1 MSQHAEPRA
10 LPNRLVAVWRDVVS
24 WHDARRKASL
34 DDARGWLW
42 VVLVAAVF
50 FLMSNPLVFIP
61 TFYES
66 LDRAVLLT
74 EIVVV
79 LSLPWLRL
87 PRVPWPWAAFLALCL
102 LSQLWTINDIHTD
115 ISADTYLKVSAI
127 AFVIAANCQP
137 VVVAWGLALG
147 GVSVMVLSVQAY
159 LQEMPGASAAAV
171 GGATFTGV
179 GTNENILAYTLV
191 VSLAATLALA
201 RRRPVG
207 AQLLWLFVLLINLWG
222 LYLAQSGS
230 GFMTAI
236 AIALAV
242 LALVAWPRVRAAR
255 RRHSW
260 ALAAGIGGAVLVAGA
275 SVLVVLNIR
284 LSTFSGRAPLWRAAF
299 DSTWDKAPLAG
310 SGWGAVW
317 EHPWDPTPPN
327 AVASRHLHARRLRPV
342 PRPQLLRGRAARA
355 GSARRALAV
364 VMICYAIRVVRRTGL
379 HAPSRDP
386 LAGRLLLLV
395 LVALLVFGIPSPC

>member
-1 MSQHAEPRA
+1 VA
-10 LPNRLVAVWRDVVS
+10 LI
-24 WHDARRKASL
+24 
-34 DDARGWLW
+34 
-42 VVLVAAVF
+42 AAVF

-74 EIVVV
+74 EIVAV

-87 PRVPWPWAAFLALCL
+87 PRVPWPWVAFLGLCL
-102 LSQLWTINDIHTD
+102 LSQLWTINDVHTD
-115 ISADTYLKVSAI
+115 ISNVVYLKVSAI
-127 AFVIAANCQP
+127 AFVMAANCQP
-137 VVVAWGLALG
+137 VVVAWGLSLG

-159 LQEMPGASAAAV
+159 LQEMPGASAASV

-201 RRRPVG
+201 RRRPLG
-207 AQLLWLFVLLINLWG
+207 AQVLWVLVLLINLSG

-230 GFMTAI
+230 GFMTTL

-260 ALAAGIGGAVLVAGA
+260 ALAAGIGGAVLIAGA
-275 SVLVVLNIR
+275 SVLVVLNIQ

-299 DSTWDKAPLAG
+299 DSTWDKAPLIG

-327 AVASRHLHARRLRPV
+327 DVAADIYT
-342 PRPQLLRGRAARA
+342 RA
-355 GSARRALAV
+355 GYALSHGHNFFVDVLPELGLLGVAFAV
-364 VMICYAIRVVRRTGL
+364 VMVGYAIREVRRTGL

-395 LVALLVFGIPSPC
+395 LVALVVFGITEPMLTIPIGWWSLALVVALPRQPSSRPVPDGTPTGRGRRAAR